1 MLQKM
6 LRSNLASGLPQG
18 AGKFVQNID

>member
-6 LRSNLASGLPQG
+6 LRSNLASGLPRRP
-18 AGKFVQNID
+18 GKFVQKH